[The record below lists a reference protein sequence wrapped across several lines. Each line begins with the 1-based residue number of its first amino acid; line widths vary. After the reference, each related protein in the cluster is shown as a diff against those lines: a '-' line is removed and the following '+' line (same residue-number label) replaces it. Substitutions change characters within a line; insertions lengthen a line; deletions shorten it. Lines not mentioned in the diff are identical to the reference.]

1 MKHTRYLLYIKID
14 HAPLII
20 LIFLFE
26 TFKNYYFLNSSIP
39 LLRGCLHKIPFQ
51 AKWSIFISVSGQ
63 FLPTVYMIQPEMK
76 LVVGVN

>member
-1 MKHTRYLLYIKID
+1 MFIWVILFLKNFLLSIYFMKHTRYLLYIKID

-51 AKWSIFISVSGQ
+51 AK
-63 FLPTVYMIQPEMK
+63 
-76 LVVGVN
+76 